1 MRLVG
6 VKVDK
11 DKKGYFNSDGFELSI
26 GDLVVVES
34 NDGLDC
40 GEVVVSS
47 SDLDFSKED
56 EARFKK
62 VLRVANSS
70 DRDIYNYSK
79 NHRDE
84 VLAKCKEIIEEHK
97 LNMKLLDLKYTYKDK
112 KLVFYYTAPE
122 RVDFRQLV
130 KELAH
135 EFKLRIELRQVR
147 DREEGKHIGGIGNCG
162 KELCCCKWKDNFE
175 TVSIKMVAK
184 QNISLNQTKISGLCG
199 KLMCCLK
206 YEDDMYTE
214 LRKGLPNNGDIVVV
228 HGKEAL
234 VRSVNIL
241 QGTIKAALIVSKNEQ
256 GIETEPELKVYDR
269 EDISSIQKS
278 KSN

>member
-26 GDLVVVES
+26 GDLVVVEAK
-34 NDGLDC
+34 DGLDC

-56 EARFKK
+56 EAGFKK

-70 DRDIYNYSK
+70 DRDIYNYSQ
-79 NHRDE
+79 NHRDD
-84 VLAKCKEIIEEHK
+84 VFKRCKEIIAEHK

-147 DREEGKHIGGIGNCG
+147 DREEGKYIGGIGNCG

-199 KLMCCLK
+199 KLMCCMK

-214 LRKGLPNNGDIVVV
+214 LRKGLPNTGDIVVV

-234 VRSVNIL
+234 VKSVNIL
-241 QGTIKAALIVSKNEQ
+241 QGTIKAALVVSKNAE
-256 GIETEPELKVYDR
+256 GIETESELKVYDK
-269 EDISSIQKS
+269 EDISSIQRPKS
-278 KSN
+278 S